1 MASRPPERAMDSEQV
16 APVLLSRVLNS
27 FDLMVIFVAV
37 VLFIVNA
44 STIQSAGPAAFVY
57 WILGFLTFLIPGAIV
72 TAQLGRMFPE
82 EGSLYVWTHKALG
95 PFWGFFAGFVAW
107 WPGILVLSFTG
118 GLVVTLIQALAP
130 DALQVPWQQ
139 GLVILAVIWFSA
151 VMSILRFR
159 VTQNYVNFQFIFYAA
174 AIFVIGLAGLVW
186 LLRGNPAANSF
197 AAGNWTPSAGNWTFF
212 GFVVLGLLGIE
223 VPLNM
228 GVEVRSERA
237 ITKYL
242 IWGSLLVMAAY
253 LWTTFGNM
261 VVVPLEENHPTTGI
275 VTAVERGIAH
285 PVGTIVALILIW
297 FFVSNTVVYN
307 YSFARLLF
315 VSGLERRLPAA
326 VGRVNRRTKVPDVAV
341 IVQSVLASIIV
352 LALFMRG
359 AGGGE
364 TATKV
369 YLALLATVNVVWCV
383 SMVLLFLDVFFVR
396 RWFAD
401 KFEEVRQV
409 PRGLLSLSGVVGA
422 LASGIAVLVTFKD
435 PWDPELFSQG
445 EWRVWL
451 GVLTAVSLLVAVA
464 IFIVSER
471 TRRRAA
477 PAAAPTPAAP
487 PAAGA

>member
-1 MASRPPERAMDSEQV
+1 
-16 APVLLSRVLNS
+16 
-27 FDLMVIFVAV
+27 
-37 VLFIVNA
+37 
-44 STIQSAGPAAFVY
+44 
-57 WILGFLTFLIPGAIV
+57 
-72 TAQLGRMFPE
+72 
-82 EGSLYVWTHKALG
+82 
-95 PFWGFFAGFVAW
+95 
-107 WPGILVLSFTG
+107 
-118 GLVVTLIQALAP
+118 
-130 DALQVPWQQ
+130 
-139 GLVILAVIWFSA
+139 
-151 VMSILRFR
+151 
-159 VTQNYVNFQFIFYAA
+159 
-174 AIFVIGLAGLVW
+174 
-186 LLRGNPAANSF
+186 
-197 AAGNWTPSAGNWTFF
+197 
-212 GFVVLGLLGIE
+212 
-223 VPLNM
+223 M

-261 VVVPLEENHPTTGI
+261 AVVPLDDNHPTTGI
-275 VTAVERGIAH
+275 VTAVERGIAN
-285 PVGTIVALILIW
+285 PVGTVVALILIW

-326 VGRVNRRTKVPDVAV
+326 VGRVNKRTKVPDVAV

-359 AGGGE
+359 SGGGE

-401 KFEEVRQV
+401 TFEQVRQV
-409 PRGLLSLSGVVGA
+409 PRWLLSVSGVVGA
-422 LASGIAVLVTFKD
+422 LASGVAVLVTFKD

-451 GVLTAVSLLVAVA
+451 GILTAVSLLVAVA

-487 PAAGA
+487 PATGA

>member
-1 MASRPPERAMDSEQV
+1 MASQTPERGMVSEQV
-16 APVLLSRVLNS
+16 APVLLSRVLNP
-27 FDLMVIFVAV
+27 FDLTVIFVAV
-37 VLFIVNA
+37 VLFIVNS
-44 STIQSAGPAAFVY
+44 STIQSAGPVAFTY

-151 VMSILRFR
+151 IMSILRFR
-159 VTQNYVNFQFIFYAA
+159 VTQNYVNVQFVFYAA
-174 AIFVIGLAGLVW
+174 AIFVIGLAGVLW
-186 LLRGNPAANSF
+186 LLGGHAAANSF
-197 AAGNWTPSAGNWTFF
+197 ALGDWVPSGSNWTFF

-228 GVEVRSERA
+228 GVEIKTERA
-237 ITKYL
+237 ISRYL
-242 IWGSLLVMAAY
+242 VWGSLVVMAAY

-261 VVVPLEENHPTTGI
+261 AVVPLAENHPTTGI
-275 VTAVERGIAH
+275 VTTVERGIAH

-315 VSGLERRLPAA
+315 VSGVERRLPSA
-326 VGRVNRRTKVPDVAV
+326 VGRVNKRTKVPDVAV
-341 IVQSVLASIIV
+341 LVQSVLASIIV

-359 AGGGE
+359 SGGGE

-409 PRGLLSLSGVVGA
+409 PGWLLSLSGVLGA
-422 LASGIAVLVTFKD
+422 AASAVAVVVTFKD
-435 PWDPELFSQG
+435 PWDAELFKQG
-445 EWRVWL
+445 EWRLWL
-451 GVLTAVSLLVAVA
+451 GVLTGVSLLVAVA
-464 IFIVSER
+464 IFLISER
-471 TRRRAA
+471 TRRRAVPA
-477 PAAAPTPAAP
+477 GAAASAP
-487 PAAGA
+487 PVAGA

>member
-1 MASRPPERAMDSEQV
+1 
-16 APVLLSRVLNS
+16 
-27 FDLMVIFVAV
+27 
-37 VLFIVNA
+37 
-44 STIQSAGPAAFVY
+44 
-57 WILGFLTFLIPGAIV
+57 
-72 TAQLGRMFPE
+72 
-82 EGSLYVWTHKALG
+82 
-95 PFWGFFAGFVAW
+95 
-107 WPGILVLSFTG
+107 
-118 GLVVTLIQALAP
+118 
-130 DALQVPWQQ
+130 
-139 GLVILAVIWFSA
+139 VIWFSA

-159 VTQNYVNFQFIFYAA
+159 VTQNYVNFQFVFYAA

-197 AAGNWTPSAGNWTFF
+197 AASKWVPSGDNWTFF

-237 ITKYL
+237 ITRYL
-242 IWGSLLVMAAY
+242 IWGSLVVMAAY
-253 LWTTFGNM
+253 LWATFGNM
-261 VVVPLEENHPTTGI
+261 AVVPLDDNHPTTGI
-275 VTAVERGIAH
+275 VTTVERGIAN

-326 VGRVNRRTKVPDVAV
+326 VGRVNQRTKVPDVAV
-341 IVQSVLASIIV
+341 LVQSVLASIIV

-359 AGGGE
+359 SGGGE

-401 KFEEVRQV
+401 KFEEVRQI
-409 PRGLLSLSGVVGA
+409 PRWLLSVSGVVGA
-422 LASGIAVLVTFKD
+422 LASAVAVLVTFKD

-445 EWRVWL
+445 EWRLWL
-451 GVLTAVSLLVAVA
+451 GILTAVSLAVAVA
-464 IFIVSER
+464 IFIISER
-471 TRRRAA
+471 TRRRAV
-477 PAAAPTPAAP
+477 PTGTPVPTP

>member
-1 MASRPPERAMDSEQV
+1 MVSEQV
-16 APVLLSRVLNS
+16 APVLLSRVLNP
-27 FDLMVIFVAV
+27 FDLTVIFVAI

-151 VMSILRFR
+151 VMSIMRFR
-159 VTQNYVNFQFIFYAA
+159 VTQNYVNIQFVFYAA

-197 AAGNWTPSAGNWTFF
+197 AAGDWLPSGGNWTFF

-228 GVEVRSERA
+228 GVEIKSERA
-237 ITKYL
+237 ITRYL
-242 IWGSLLVMAAY
+242 IWGSLVVMAAY

-261 VVVPLEENHPTTGI
+261 AVVPLADNHPTTGI
-275 VTAVERGIAH
+275 VTAVEKGIAD
-285 PVGTIVALILIW
+285 PVGTVVALILIW

-315 VSGLERRLPAA
+315 VSGVERRLPAA
-326 VGRVNRRTKVPDVAV
+326 VGRVNKRTKVPDVAV
-341 IVQSVLASIIV
+341 LVQSVLASIIV

-359 AGGGE
+359 SGGGE

-409 PRGLLSLSGVVGA
+409 PGWLLSLSGIVGA
-422 LASGIAVLVTFKD
+422 AASAVAILVTFKD
-435 PWDPELFSQG
+435 PWDAELFKQG

-451 GVLTAVSLLVAVA
+451 AVLTGVSLLVAVV
-464 IFIVSER
+464 IFLISER
-471 TRRRAA
+471 TRRRAV
-477 PAAAPTPAAP
+477 PTGAAASAP
-487 PAAGA
+487 PVAGA

>member
-1 MASRPPERAMDSEQV
+1 MVSEQV
-16 APVLLSRVLNS
+16 APVLLSRVLNP
-27 FDLMVIFVAV
+27 FDLTVIFVAV
-37 VLFIVNA
+37 VLFIVNS
-44 STIQSAGPAAFVY
+44 STIQSAGPAAFSY

-151 VMSILRFR
+151 IMSILRFR
-159 VTQNYVNFQFIFYAA
+159 VTQNYVNVQFVFYAA
-174 AIFVIGLAGLVW
+174 AIFVIGLAGVAW
-186 LLRGNPAANSF
+186 LLRGNHAANSF
-197 AAGNWTPSAGNWTFF
+197 ALGDWVPSGSNWTFF

-228 GVEVRSERA
+228 GVEIRTERA
-237 ITKYL
+237 ISRYL
-242 IWGSLLVMAAY
+242 VWGSLVVMAAY

-261 VVVPLEENHPTTGI
+261 AVVPLEENHPTTGI
-275 VTAVERGIAH
+275 VTTVERGIAH
-285 PVGTIVALILIW
+285 PAGTIVALILIW

-315 VSGLERRLPAA
+315 VSGVERRLPSA

-341 IVQSVLASIIV
+341 LVQSVLASIIV

-359 AGGGE
+359 SGGGE

-409 PRGLLSLSGVVGA
+409 PGWLLSLSGVVGA
-422 LASGIAVLVTFKD
+422 AAAAVAVLVTFKD
-435 PWDPELFSQG
+435 PWDAELFEQG
-445 EWRVWL
+445 EWRLWL
-451 GVLTAVSLLVAVA
+451 GVLTGMSLLVAVV
-464 IFIVSER
+464 IFVISER
-471 TRRRAA
+471 TRRRAVPTGA
-477 PAAAPTPAAP
+477 PASAP
-487 PAAGA
+487 PVAGA

>member
-1 MASRPPERAMDSEQV
+1 VASQTPERGMVSEQV
-16 APVLLSRVLNS
+16 APVLLSRVLNP
-27 FDLMVIFVAV
+27 FDLTVIFVAV
-37 VLFIVNA
+37 VLFIVNS
-44 STIQSAGPAAFVY
+44 STIQSAGPSAFVY
-57 WILGFLTFLIPGAIV
+57 WILGFLTFLIPGAII

-151 VMSILRFR
+151 IMSLLRFR
-159 VTQNYVNFQFIFYAA
+159 VTQNYVNVQFVFYAA
-174 AIFVIGLAGLVW
+174 AIFVIGLAGVVW
-186 LLRGNPAANSF
+186 LLRGNSAANSF
-197 AAGNWTPSAGNWTFF
+197 ALHDFVPNGGNWTFF

-228 GVEVRSERA
+228 GVEIRTERA
-237 ITKYL
+237 ISRYL
-242 IWGSLLVMAAY
+242 VWGSLVVMAAY

-261 VVVPLEENHPTTGI
+261 AVVPLKDNHPTTGI
-275 VTAVERGIAH
+275 VTTVERGIAH

-315 VSGLERRLPAA
+315 VSGVERRLPSA
-326 VGRVNRRTKVPDVAV
+326 VGRVNKRTKVPDVAV
-341 IVQSVLASIIV
+341 LVQSVLASIIV

-359 AGGGE
+359 SGGGE

-383 SMVLLFLDVFFVR
+383 SMVLLFLDVFFVK

-409 PRGLLSLSGVVGA
+409 PGWLLSLSGVVGA
-422 LASGIAVLVTFKD
+422 AASAVAVLVTFKD
-435 PWDPELFSQG
+435 PWDAELFKQG

-451 GVLTAVSLLVAVA
+451 GVLTGVSLLVAVV
-464 IFIVSER
+464 IFVISER
-471 TRRRAA
+471 TRRRAVPTGA
-477 PAAAPTPAAP
+477 PASAP
-487 PAAGA
+487 PVAGA

>member
-1 MASRPPERAMDSEQV
+1 VASQTPERGMVSEQV
-16 APVLLSRVLNS
+16 APVLLSRVLNP
-27 FDLMVIFVAV
+27 FDLTVIFVAV
-37 VLFIVNA
+37 VLFIVNS
-44 STIQSAGPAAFVY
+44 STIQSAGPAAFTY

-151 VMSILRFR
+151 IMSILRFR
-159 VTQNYVNFQFIFYAA
+159 VTQNYVNVQFVFYAA
-174 AIFVIGLAGLVW
+174 AIFVIGLAGVAW
-186 LLRGNPAANSF
+186 LLRGHAAANSF
-197 AAGNWTPSAGNWTFF
+197 ALGDWVPSGSNWTFF

-228 GVEVRSERA
+228 GVEIRTERA
-237 ITKYL
+237 ISRYL
-242 IWGSLLVMAAY
+242 VWGSLVVMAAY

-261 VVVPLEENHPTTGI
+261 AVVPLTENHPTTGI
-275 VTAVERGIAH
+275 VTTVERGIAH

-315 VSGLERRLPAA
+315 VSGVERRLPSA

-341 IVQSVLASIIV
+341 LVQSVLASIIV

-359 AGGGE
+359 SGGGE

-409 PRGLLSLSGVVGA
+409 PGWLLSLSGVLGA
-422 LASGIAVLVTFKD
+422 AASVVAVLVTFKD
-435 PWDPELFSQG
+435 PWDAELFKQG
-445 EWRVWL
+445 EWRLWL
-451 GVLTAVSLLVAVA
+451 GILTGVSLLVAVV
-464 IFIVSER
+464 IFVISER
-471 TRRRAA
+471 TRRRAVPTAA
-477 PAAAPTPAAP
+477 PASAP
-487 PAAGA
+487 PVAGA